1 MIIAK
6 RLSVWLALAGVGFSA
21 WILIGANKTEPM
33 PTPISEPPRSPYEQT
48 VAASGIIEAV
58 NENVRIA
65 PPVAGLITKMFVA
78 VGDQVAEQAPLFQ
91 LDDRDLRAQLLTREA
106 AIPPLQAQI
115 DEQRYRIGDL
125 DTQLQRL
132 KSVHDQRA
140 VSEDDL
146 KRTWYALE
154 MAKRSLQRFDA
165 NLKQAIA
172 QRDEVAIL
180 LDRLTV
186 RAPRNGTIL
195 QVNVRAG
202 EYATP
207 GSSEPLILLGEIQR
221 LQIRADVD
229 EVNAP
234 LVAPQAAGVAS
245 LKSVAG
251 TKIPLTFVRIEPY
264 VVPKKSLTGENT
276 ERVDTRVLQIIYRF
290 DRPPFPVYAG
300 QQVDVFIER
309 LAVSNTERT
318 PSPSVSLPEHKAQ

>member
-1 MIIAK
+1 MIILK
-6 RLSVWLALAGVGFSA
+6 RFSVWTALAGIAFA
-21 WILIGANKTEPM
+21 TWLLMGANKIEPM

-78 VGDQVAEQAPLFQ
+78 AGDQVKDQAPLFQ
-91 LDDRDLRAQLLTREA
+91 LDDRELRAQLMTRDA

-115 DEQRYRIGDL
+115 DEQKYRIGDL
-125 DTQLQRL
+125 DTQLRRL
-132 KSVHDQRA
+132 KPLHKESA

-154 MAKRSLQRFDA
+154 VAKHTQLRLEA

-172 QRDEVAIL
+172 QREETAIL

-186 RAPRNGTIL
+186 RAPREGTIL

-202 EYATP
+202 EYASP
-207 GSSEPLILLGEIQR
+207 GASEPLILLGDTQQ
-221 LQIRADVD
+221 LQVRADVD

-234 LVAPQAAGVAS
+234 LVAPQASGVAS
-245 LKSVAG
+245 LKSMAG

-264 VVPKKSLTGENT
+264 VVPKKSLTGDNS

-300 QQVDVFIER
+300 QQVDVFIQRHPASPTAPASRPGAAHQQE
-309 LAVSNTERT
+309 LA
-318 PSPSVSLPEHKAQ
+318 P

>member
-1 MIIAK
+1 MIILK
-6 RLSVWLALAGVGFSA
+6 RFSVWTALAGIAFA
-21 WILIGANKTEPM
+21 TWLLMGANKIEPM

-78 VGDQVAEQAPLFQ
+78 AGDQVKDQAPLFQ
-91 LDDRDLRAQLLTREA
+91 LDDRELRAQLMTRDA

-115 DEQRYRIGDL
+115 DEQKYRIGDL
-125 DTQLQRL
+125 DTQLRRL
-132 KSVHDQRA
+132 KPLHKESA

-154 MAKRSLQRFDA
+154 VAKHTQLRLEA

-172 QRDEVAIL
+172 QREETAIL

-186 RAPRNGTIL
+186 RAPRDGTIL

-202 EYATP
+202 EYASP
-207 GSSEPLILLGEIQR
+207 GASEPLMLLGDTQQ
-221 LQIRADVD
+221 LQVRADVD

-234 LVAPQAAGVAS
+234 LVAPQASGVAS
-245 LKSVAG
+245 LKSMAG

-264 VVPKKSLTGENT
+264 VVPKKSLTGDNS

-300 QQVDVFIER
+300 QQVDVFIQRHPASPTAPASRPGAAHQQE
-309 LAVSNTERT
+309 LA
-318 PSPSVSLPEHKAQ
+318 P